1 MHVKGGKTTIIDIT
15 EDKFDEEVLNSKI
28 PVVVD
33 VWATWCGPCRMYSPI
48 IEEASKDYEGKI
60 KFVKVDADTN
70 QRIDEKYGIMSIP
83 TTLLIKDGKL
93 KATQVGAV
101 PKAVLKKWIESNIG

>member
-1 MHVKGGKTTIIDIT
+1 MAVVDVN
-15 EDKFDEEVLNSKI
+15 EDKFEEEVLKSKT

-33 VWATWCGPCRMYSPI
+33 IWATWCGPCRMYSPI

-60 KFVKVDADTN
+60 KFVKIDADAN
-70 QRIDEKYGIMSIP
+70 QKIDEKYGIMSIP

-93 KATQVGAV
+93 KAMQVGAV
-101 PKAVLKKWIESNIG
+101 PKAVLKKWIDSNIG